1 MTITFKCHN
10 KRRKGNAVE
19 LLFHLVERAQTV
31 RPSISIWLMQKLFSE
46 SYRVTRGNVR
56 MYDVAILQCSGFS
69 VFLDLA
75 IIRNRIFL
83 SCNLFFKNVIVR
95 LCLGRDGYFDLDE

>member
-10 KRRKGNAVE
+10 KRGKGNAVE
-19 LLFHLVERAQTV
+19 FLVKRAQKV
-31 RPSISIWLMQKLFSE
+31 KPSISIRLMQKLLSE

-56 MYDVAILQCSGFS
+56 MYEVTILQCSVFS

-75 IIRNRIFL
+75 IIRNHIFL

-95 LCLGRDGYFDLDE
+95 LCLRRDGYFDLDE